1 MPFVDA
7 MSEPDKT
14 KKQDQSEAL
23 WGTVTTILEE
33 PGVSRPYVDDII
45 RSMHDILIVVDHNA
59 KIAMVNR
66 AATDLLGYAQ
76 DELIGTPFWGI
87 LAEDLSGIVNDIMIG
102 NVEKAY
108 LAKDGRKIPVSVS
121 GSVIRDRDGRI
132 QGIVCVAQD
141 VTERKRM
148 EAALERRSE
157 ELARSNVELEQFAY
171 VASHDLREPLRMI
184 ISFLQLL
191 SRRYSGELGD
201 DADEFITFAVDGA
214 TRMEGLIEGLLEYS
228 RVGTQGKAYET
239 VAFEDV
245 FEKALNN
252 LTVAL
257 EEAGAEV
264 THDPLPT
271 LKADDVQLGQLL
283 QNLIGNAVKFRGEDA
298 PRVHVGAEEK
308 DEEWLFSVSDNG
320 IGMDPEGRDRVFEIF
335 QRLVAREDYEG
346 TGIGLSVCK
355 KIVERRGGRIWVDS
369 ALGEGSTFYFTVPVE
384 VPEAA

>member
-1 MPFVDA
+1 
-7 MSEPDKT
+7 MSESDKT
-14 KKQDQSEAL
+14 QKQDQTPEPL
-23 WGTVTTILEE
+23 WGTMTTILQE
-33 PGVSRPYVDDII
+33 PAVSRPYVDDII

-66 AATDLLGYAQ
+66 ATTDLLGYDQ

-87 LAEDLSGIVNDIMIG
+87 LAQDLSGVVNDIMIG
-102 NVEKAY
+102 NVEKVY
-108 LAKDGRKIPVSVS
+108 LAKDGSKVPVSVS
-121 GSVIRDRDGRI
+121 GSVIRDKDGRI

-141 VTERKRM
+141 ITERKRM
-148 EAALERRSE
+148 EAALARRSE

-171 VASHDLREPLRMI
+171 VASHDLREPLRMV

-201 DADEFITFAVDGA
+201 DADEFISFAVDGA

-228 RVGTQGKAYET
+228 RVSTQGKSYEA
-239 VAFEDV
+239 VDFEGV
-245 FEKALNN
+245 FEKALTN

-257 EEAGAEV
+257 EEADAEV

-298 PRVHVGAEEK
+298 PRVHIGAEEK

-320 IGMDPEGRDRVFEIF
+320 IGMDPESRDRVFEIF

-355 KIVERRGGRIWVDS
+355 KIVERRGGRIWVES

-384 VPEAA
+384 VPETE

>member
-87 LAEDLSGIVNDIMIG
+87 LAEDLSGVVNDIMIG

-283 QNLIGNAVKFRGEDA
+283 QNLIGNAIKFRGEDA

-320 IGMDPEGRDRVFEIF
+320 IGMDPESRDRVFEIF